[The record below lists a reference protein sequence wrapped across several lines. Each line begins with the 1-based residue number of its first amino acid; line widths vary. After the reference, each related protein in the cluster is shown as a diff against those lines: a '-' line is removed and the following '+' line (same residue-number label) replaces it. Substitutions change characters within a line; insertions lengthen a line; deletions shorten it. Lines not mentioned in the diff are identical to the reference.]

1 MQNDWGGGPKTLN
14 RSTLVLHQSL
24 RNNKLV
30 AFRSRYIFFL
40 SSVFFGA
47 RFSSPLHSHTLPL
60 CFFLFTL
67 FYYYF
72 IFFVSSCSSIIHS
85 RFDHVREDDSVAC
98 HFSRVPSFGP
108 PECIIISQSESFTL
122 LFYLW
127 IDHQSVSGFGSI
139 KAHNWTMRCIEP
151 MSAHPLICKYNFQ
164 WNCMH

>member
-1 MQNDWGGGPKTLN
+1 MKKWVYVCVGCVRSSGMMVLAICKTIGAEAQK
-14 RSTLVLHQSL
+14 RSTAQLLFYTRAYAIISLWHFVLVI
-24 RNNKLV
+24 
-30 AFRSRYIFFL
+30 FFFL

-122 LFYLW
+122 LFYL
-127 IDHQSVSGFGSI
+127 
-139 KAHNWTMRCIEP
+139 
-151 MSAHPLICKYNFQ
+151 
-164 WNCMH
+164 